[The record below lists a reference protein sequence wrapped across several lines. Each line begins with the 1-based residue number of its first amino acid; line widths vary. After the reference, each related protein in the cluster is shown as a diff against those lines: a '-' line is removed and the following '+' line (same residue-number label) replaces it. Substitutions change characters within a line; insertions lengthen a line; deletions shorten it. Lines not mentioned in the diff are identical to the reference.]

1 MAQDS
6 TKEESTQ
13 AVTAENR
20 GTSVRPVR
28 RRQTFSGLYRGFRKS
43 GLSRLDSAFN
53 SLYICQT
60 NKFCSKRVNVNDVG
74 DGFFNHPKGW
84 FKEKEERVR
93 RATETKT
100 LKLLGALAVMLS
112 PFSKSVQRRSKTS
125 EEKAMGFKR
134 ALPTCAVLLVAVLLL
149 TAVYVNTAKDTVF
162 EISVDGVVVG
172 EVSSAKTVDEALNR
186 VNAKISSVTGEAF
199 SFPHEISYTL
209 KNTAT
214 ASCMDTQQVYDLLY
228 GYVDGYVIEGYGLY
242 VDSQLIAV
250 LDNREDITDVI
261 ETIKAEHM
269 EITHEDESIANKIEI
284 KHQEYSPEAIITKEQ
299 LTAILTAEGKDEE
312 EEEQT
317 YSALLSS
324 QTTPATISLEEASPE
339 FKEMLESALSSN
351 TNDAIVL
358 DFEVYYE
365 ETVRE
370 SVAYQ
375 TTYIE
380 DDTYYHGQEFIQTSG
395 RNGLADSTYKVK
407 YINGKEA
414 SRELISQS
422 IVRKPR
428 TCVIK
433 VGTKTLPEMMT
444 ESQHGGKYMI
454 NPVPTAYVSDH
465 FGWRRLRGKS
475 DYHEALDLAAWV
487 GTPIYAAA
495 SGEVIY
501 SGYSASY
508 GNYIKIKHADGLI
521 TLYAHCSK
529 LLVSSGDYVD
539 QADEIA
545 LVGSTGNSTG
555 YHLHFEVIKDGEK
568 VDPELY
574 IYSLD

>member
-1 MAQDS
+1 MAQDNI
-6 TKEESTQ
+6 KEESAQ

-20 GTSVRPVR
+20 GSSPRPVG

-43 GLSRLDSAFN
+43 GLSKLDSAFN
-53 SLYICQT
+53 ALYICQT
-60 NKFCSKRVNVNDVG
+60 NKFCSKRVNVNNVG
-74 DGFFNHPKGW
+74 DGFFNHPTGW

-93 RATETKT
+93 RATNTRT
-100 LKLLGALAVMLS
+100 LKVLGMLAILLS
-112 PFSKSVQRRSKTS
+112 PFSNSVQRKRKTS
-125 EEKAMGFKR
+125 AEAAIGFKR
-134 ALPTCAVLLVAVLLL
+134 SLPACVALLVTLLLL
-149 TAVYVNTAKDTVF
+149 TAVYINSAKDTVF
-162 EISVDGVVVG
+162 EVSVDGVVIG
-172 EVSSAKTVDEALNR
+172 EVSSAKTVDEALNQ
-186 VNAKISSVTGEAF
+186 VNTKISSVTGEAF

-209 KNTAT
+209 KNTSDAN
-214 ASCMDTQQVYDLLY
+214 CLDTEQVYDLLY
-228 GYVDGYVIEGYGLY
+228 AYTDGYVIEGYGLY
-242 VDSQLIAV
+242 VDSKLIAV

-261 ETIKAEHM
+261 ETVKAEHM
-269 EITHEDESIANKIEI
+269 KITHEDEDIANKIEI
-284 KHQEYSPEAIITKEQ
+284 KHQEYSPEALITKEQ
-299 LTAILTAEGKDEE
+299 LLAMFTTESEE
-312 EEEQT
+312 VEETEP

-324 QTTPATISLEEASPE
+324 QTASATISLEQATPE
-339 FKEMLESALSSN
+339 FREMLESAITGD

-380 DDTYYHGQEFIQTSG
+380 DDTYYRGQEFIQTSG
-395 RNGLADSTYKVK
+395 KNGLADNTYRVK

-414 SRELISQS
+414 SRELLSQS
-422 IVRKPR
+422 IVKTPR

-433 VGTKTLPEMMT
+433 VGTRALPEKMT
-444 ESQHGGKYMI
+444 EKQNGGKYMI
-454 NPVPTAYVSDH
+454 NPVPTAYVSDR
-465 FGWRRLRGKS
+465 FGWRVLRGKS

-508 GNYIKIKHADGLI
+508 GNHIKIKHADGTV

-555 YHLHFEVIKDGEK
+555 YHLHFEVIIDGEK
-568 VDPELY
+568 VDPEDY